1 MQPAVYALQLHP
13 RQRRPQ
19 CGGKPLHAALVG
31 KAHPGQMPGEIAPR
45 HELAEG
51 LLFKAAHRVGVHRE
65 IPAVP
70 RQQWLGQHHAGDAD
84 ARRKAFGEGGQIDH
98 RPVRP
103 RHALQAGQRAGVKA
117 EFRVIIIL

>member
-13 RQRRPQ
+13 RQSRPQ
-19 CGGKPLHAALVG
+19 RGGEPLHAALVG

-70 RQQWLGQHHAGDAD
+70 RQQRLGQHHAGDAD